1 MPALPEQSFGRA
13 IPSGVLAKWRAS
25 RRFRSS
31 MRAKGAAQIV
41 VGKATVCL
49 ALGSLIDLS
58 AEKARLEKAIAKTEQ
73 EIARIAG
80 KLSDEKFVANANPD
94 LVAAERERLGE
105 LEGQNARLKV
115 ALARICVAG

>member
-1 MPALPEQSFGRA
+1 MARVEA
-13 IPSGVLAKWRAS
+13 ISLLDAAPREPPK
-25 RRFRSS
+25 SS
-31 MRAKGAAQIV
+31 STRQRI
-41 VGKATVCL
+41 CL

-80 KLSDEKFVANANPD
+80 KLSNEKFVANANPD

-105 LEGQNARLKV
+105 LEGQNARLKI

>member
-1 MPALPEQSFGRA
+1 MSRVLGVRSPRAFWQSGA
-13 IPSGVLAKWRAS
+13 
-25 RRFRSS
+25 RRGDFAPRC
-31 MRAKGAAQIV
+31 RAKGAAQIV

-80 KLSDEKFVANANPD
+80 KLSNEKFVANANPD
-94 LVAAERERLGE
+94 MVAAERERLGE